1 MIIMIPLLMI
11 TVGPPD
17 GRDDHEALLMIRV
30 IPPLMI
36 KVVRTKEPPLCFVA
50 GSPSLLLHQV
60 GIACPQRT
68 KLCQRLKYTRA
79 EQPRENVVKEVG

>member
-50 GSPSLLLHQV
+50 GSPPPSS
-60 GIACPQRT
+60 CT
-68 KLCQRLKYTRA
+68 KLALRVHNGPSCV
-79 EQPRENVVKEVG
+79 NG

>member
-30 IPPLMI
+30 IPPPMI

-60 GIACPQRT
+60 GIACLQRT

-79 EQPRENVVKEVG
+79 EQPRENVAKEVG